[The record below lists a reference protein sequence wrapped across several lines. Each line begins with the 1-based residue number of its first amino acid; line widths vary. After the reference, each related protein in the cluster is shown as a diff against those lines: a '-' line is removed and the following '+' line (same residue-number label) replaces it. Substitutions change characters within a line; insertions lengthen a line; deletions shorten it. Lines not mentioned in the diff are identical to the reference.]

1 MLGMWGWFVAI
12 RCWTVFFSMS
22 HLISLHY
29 QDYYYRLE
37 QKGQNALVL
46 FSSSRCGTCR
56 AWKKKI
62 ERTSW
67 NIKIFEVD
75 VTAAQ
80 GLVEELSIHV
90 LPTFVLYKEG
100 SFHRFFSPD
109 MRLSIEQQVMEAL
122 SLPQQE
128 DPTC

>member
-1 MLGMWGWFVAI
+1 MAV
-12 RCWTVFFSMS
+12 RCRAVLFSMS
-22 HLISLHY
+22 QLISLHY
-29 QDYYYRLE
+29 QDYYLNVERE
-37 QKGQNALVL
+37 GQTALVL

-56 AWKKKI
+56 AWKKYL
-62 ERTSW
+62 EEASW

-80 GLVEELSIHV
+80 GLVEDFSIYS
-90 LPTFVLYKEG
+90 LPTFVLYKNG
-100 SFHRFFSPD
+100 MFHRFFSPD
-109 MRLSIEQQVMEAL
+109 MRDPIKKQVMEAL